1 MNNKDKSNAD
11 IIVMLLLHSID
22 LSSSTI
28 KILRKFYRNTFIFFI
43 ISTFILGIRFGETVK
58 SGGNQGMITYL
69 IVILMEIATLV
80 SFNLVK
86 RRIEQNTASYYKHLL
101 DFMENK

>member
-1 MNNKDKSNAD
+1 MNNKDNAD
-11 IIVMLLLHSID
+11 KIVMLLLHSIK

-28 KILRKFYRNTFIFFI
+28 NTLRKFYRNTFIFFI
-43 ISTFILGIRFGETVK
+43 ISTFILGIRFGEAVQ
-58 SGGNQGMITYL
+58 SGGNQGMILITYL

-80 SFNLVK
+80 SFSLVK
-86 RRIEQNTASYYKHLL
+86 RRIEQNTACYYKDLL